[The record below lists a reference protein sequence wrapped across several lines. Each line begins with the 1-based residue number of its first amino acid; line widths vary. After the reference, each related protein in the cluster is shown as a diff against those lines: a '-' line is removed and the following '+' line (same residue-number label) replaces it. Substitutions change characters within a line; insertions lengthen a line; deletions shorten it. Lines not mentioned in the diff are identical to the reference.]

1 MKYKL
6 MNILDTAGLGVLS
19 PLVLLAYGEEPL
31 VQLRKIT
38 LYLVMPILFFVAF
51 LQIWSYVAPRH
62 TTKSGQVPTP
72 RVVLDAAYGVKRFHD
87 WEYTKQDDYYA
98 DGLDR
103 EGAMAEVKARAKA
116 LEPQATEANAAFE
129 AAQVKFEA
137 ATQASVAPLQSKY
150 DALKAASREAQK
162 QRKHALIAAGADV
175 PVGDVVAQDAYVRD
189 VKAHMAQTQREK
201 AELKTLKAQME
212 SLRGQQPAYL
222 IAARNE
228 KNRIGEEQQYLKKR
242 LEVLTK
248 ANRAHKTQTAQVK
261 FDEAQNAFR
270 QATGQAVYLSATKVI
285 KAETRIERIANA
297 SYAKPYTL
305 IDQIK
310 ISLAC
315 VFTGFFIATAIAIP
329 IGVLCGLSSI
339 FMACMTPLISLFKPV
354 SPIIWLPIVFIIVGG
369 FIDNPAASAVHP
381 AFLSS
386 AITVALCSLWPTLV
400 NTALGV
406 AAIDKD
412 HLNVARVLRLG
423 FWARL
428 FKIVIPSALPL
439 IFAGLRISLGGGW
452 MVLVAA
458 ELLSSSDGIG
468 KFVWDMFNNG
478 SSQTFAQMFVVVFVV
493 GVVGLMLDRIM
504 IVLQRFVS
512 FDEAPTT
519 I

>member
-6 MNILDTAGLGVLS
+6 INMLDTAGLGVLA
-19 PLVLLAYGEEPL
+19 PLVLLAYGEEPH
-31 VQLRKIT
+31 VQLRKIG
-38 LYLVMPILFFVAF
+38 LYLVMPILFFIVF
-51 LQIWSYVAPRH
+51 LQAWGYLAPRH

-72 RVVLDAAYGVKRFHD
+72 GVVLDAAYGVKRFHD

-98 DGLDR
+98 DGQARDVAI
-103 EGAMAEVKARAKA
+103 EDVKARTAA
-116 LEPQATEANAAFE
+116 LAPMAAEANAAFA
-129 AAQVKFEA
+129 AAQATFEA
-137 ATQASVAPLQSKY
+137 ATQARVAPLKAKY
-150 DALKAASREAQK
+150 DDLKASYRTAQK
-162 QRKHALIAAGADV
+162 QRKAELTMAGAEV
-175 PVGDVVAQDAYVRD
+175 PVGDAAAREAYLRD
-189 VKAHMAQTQREK
+189 VKVHMAQTARERY
-201 AELKTLKAQME
+201 ELKALKGEME
-212 SLRGQQPAYL
+212 ALRGQLPADL
-222 IAARNE
+222 ISARNA

-242 LEVLTK
+242 LEVLTT
-248 ANRAHKTQTAQVK
+248 ANRANKAAAAKARLVTEQENFLQSA
-261 FDEAQNAFR
+261 
-270 QATGQAVYLSATKVI
+270 GQSVYLSATKVI
-285 KAETRIERIANA
+285 KAEERIGRISNA

-315 VFTGFFIATAIAIP
+315 VFTGFVIATIIAIP

-354 SPIIWLPIVFIIVGG
+354 SPIVWLPIVFIIVGG
-369 FIDNPAASAVHP
+369 FIDNPADAMVHP

-386 AITVALCSLWPTLV
+386 AVTVALCSLWPTLV

-439 IFAGLRISLGGGW
+439 IFAGLRISLGVGW

-458 ELLSSSDGIG
+458 ELLSSSEGIG

-493 GVVGLMLDRIM
+493 GFVGLMLDRIM
-504 IVLQRFVS
+504 IVLQRCVS
-512 FDEAPTT
+512 FDEAPTA